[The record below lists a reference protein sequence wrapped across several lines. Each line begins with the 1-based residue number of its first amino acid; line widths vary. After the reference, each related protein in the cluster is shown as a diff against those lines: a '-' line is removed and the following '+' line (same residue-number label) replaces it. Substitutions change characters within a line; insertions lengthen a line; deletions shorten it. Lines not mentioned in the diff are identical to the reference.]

1 MPSNTIV
8 MPIDIKQNR
17 NALSKVYGHYF
28 PEVHCRQTLSTY
40 GLAKHMADHGS
51 LVSEEV
57 LRLVLGQLVKCV
69 PELLA
74 QGVPVKLDGL
84 GIFRPYAK
92 SVPGGAASVEEAS
105 QMGANNLVDGIR
117 IRFIPES
124 EDLRDLTRKVF
135 KKKCAL
141 RLDNVIE
148 LTNVEDTDPV
158 SGETVVKRRLRNYT
172 PLADYGLA
180 DGSDGD
186 QGGGDDEPRP

>member
-180 DGSDGD
+180 DGGD
-186 QGGGDDEPRP
+186 EGGGGGDDEPRP

>member
-1 MPSNTIV
+1 M
-8 MPIDIKQNR
+8 
-17 NALSKVYGHYF
+17 
-28 PEVHCRQTLSTY
+28 
-40 GLAKHMADHGS
+40 
-51 LVSEEV
+51 
-57 LRLVLGQLVKCV
+57 
-69 PELLA
+69 
-74 QGVPVKLDGL
+74 KLDGL

-180 DGSDGD
+180 DGGDGD

>member
-51 LVSEEV
+51 LVSEEI
-57 LRLVLGQLVKCV
+57 LRLVLGQLVKCL

-74 QGVPVKLDGL
+74 QGIPVKLDGL

-124 EDLRDLTRKVF
+124 EDLRDLTEVRP
-135 KKKCAL
+135 APRQRHRAHQRGGHRPRERQHRSQAPPAQL
-141 RLDNVIE
+141 H
-148 LTNVEDTDPV
+148 PP
-158 SGETVVKRRLRNYT
+158 RRLRS
-172 PLADYGLA
+172 G
-180 DGSDGD
+180 
-186 QGGGDDEPRP
+186 